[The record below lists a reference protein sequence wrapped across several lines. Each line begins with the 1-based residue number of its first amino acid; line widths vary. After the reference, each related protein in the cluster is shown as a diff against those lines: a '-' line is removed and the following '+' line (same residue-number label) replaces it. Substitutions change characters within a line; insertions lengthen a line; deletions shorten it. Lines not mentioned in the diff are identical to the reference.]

1 MSSPPS
7 PTIVRLMIFGG
18 TWPSPYFPGWVG
30 IVNGLVPPVF
40 DANRWYVRRRHGVA
54 VIGAGLDDRAGGCG
68 GGVVV
73 GVATIG
79 RMFGQT
85 LLWVW
90 WSATRRLR
98 Y

>member
-30 IVNGLVPPVF
+30 IVNGLVPPVLMPIVGMS
-40 DANRWYVRRRHGVA
+40 DVVTVLPSLVPVWMTVLV
-54 VIGAGLDDRAGGCG
+54 
-68 GGVVV
+68 GVVV

-79 RMFGQT
+79 WMFGQT

-90 WSATRRLR
+90 WSALRRLR

>member
-1 MSSPPS
+1 MSDVVTVLPS
-7 PTIVRLMIFGG
+7 
-18 TWPSPYFPGWVG
+18 
-30 IVNGLVPPVF
+30 LVPV
-40 DANRWYVRRRHGVA
+40 WMTVLVGV
-54 VIGAGLDDRAGGCG
+54 VV
-68 GGVVV
+68 GVVV

>member
-1 MSSPPS
+1 MSDVVTVLPS
-7 PTIVRLMIFGG
+7 
-18 TWPSPYFPGWVG
+18 
-30 IVNGLVPPVF
+30 LVPV
-40 DANRWYVRRRHGVA
+40 WMTVVA
-54 VIGAGLDDRAGGCG
+54 AA
-68 GGVVV
+68 VV